1 MQNCKGCRQQQTND
15 ALCLVCI
22 EDLSAWLRQIP
33 DLYHEL
39 GSVRLPGSV
48 RHEGPRARS
57 SSTGSAAPVRLAVVD
72 LLDRGETLRRL
83 WDWTDQRLLDVQ
95 AICDGFR
102 HHLLSIVTEDWAG
115 DFWRAMR
122 ALCRDLGR
130 TVGEPEERPVGKC
143 SKPVEDSDE
152 LCRGQL
158 FRTADGAAVYCR
170 RCGDKPELL
179 EAQVWVSLEQ
189 AARLVGRP
197 LETVRTWYK
206 RGKLGWSADWT
217 WELPPPLATTYG
229 RWSQTIGPQPFR
241 MAWLPAAVRLANAGV
256 TTLPRSS
263 GIVNHGS
270 GAELSPAVLP
280 GAGVFGHLP
289 GGGGNDDSDD
299 GQRSGGTGGWA
310 PAPMNREAPIPQTSV
325 PAECTTPTG
334 SDPVAHLT
342 AGSDSSAVTTDVAG
356 AEQYASQREQSAKS
370 TDRARS

>member
-33 DLYHEL
+33 DLYLEL

-48 RHEGPRARS
+48 RHDGPRVRMS
-57 SSTGSAAPVRLAVVD
+57 SGSGSPSPVRLEVVD

-83 WDWTDQRLLDVQ
+83 WDWTDQRLLDVR

-122 ALCRDLGR
+122 SLCRDRGR
-130 TVGEPEERPVGKC
+130 AVGETEERPVGKC
-143 SKPVEDSDE
+143 SKPVGDDGE

-158 FRTADGAAVYCR
+158 FRTQDGAAVYCR

-179 EAQVWVSLEQ
+179 AAEAWVSLEQ

-206 RGKLGWSADWT
+206 RGRLNSVDV
-217 WELPPPLATTYG
+217 
-229 RWSQTIGPQPFR
+229 GPQPFR
-241 MAWLPAAVRLANAGV
+241 MAWLPAAVRLADATV
-256 TTLPRSS
+256 TTLPPQRAT
-263 GIVNHGS
+263 VNHGL
-270 GAELSPAVLP
+270 GAEPSGSPDQRGGLSSIHDDPRSHGPDLP
-280 GAGVFGHLP
+280 
-289 GGGGNDDSDD
+289 
-299 GQRSGGTGGWA
+299 
-310 PAPMNREAPIPQTSV
+310 
-325 PAECTTPTG
+325 
-334 SDPVAHLT
+334 
-342 AGSDSSAVTTDVAG
+342 AG
-356 AEQYASQREQSAKS
+356 ADPQPGVSS
-370 TDRARS
+370 

>member
-48 RHEGPRARS
+48 RVAGPISRS
-57 SSTGSAAPVRLAVVD
+57 MATGSSAPVRLAVVD

-95 AICDGFR
+95 TICDGFR

-130 TVGEPEERPVGKC
+130 TVGEPEDRPVGKC
-143 SKPVEDSDE
+143 SKPVEDTDE

-206 RGKLGWSADWT
+206 RGKLT
-217 WELPPPLATTYG
+217 WG
-229 RWSQTIGPQPFR
+229 GIGPQPFR
-241 MAWLPAAVRLANAGV
+241 MAWLPAAVRLADAGA
-256 TTLPRSS
+256 TTLPLRS

-270 GAELSPAVLP
+270 GAELSPLGSQVRAAGPPSEKDTGADVAVAADRL
-280 GAGVFGHLP
+280 V
-289 GGGGNDDSDD
+289 
-299 GQRSGGTGGWA
+299 
-310 PAPMNREAPIPQTSV
+310 
-325 PAECTTPTG
+325 
-334 SDPVAHLT
+334 
-342 AGSDSSAVTTDVAG
+342 SDS
-356 AEQYASQREQSAKS
+356 
-370 TDRARS
+370 